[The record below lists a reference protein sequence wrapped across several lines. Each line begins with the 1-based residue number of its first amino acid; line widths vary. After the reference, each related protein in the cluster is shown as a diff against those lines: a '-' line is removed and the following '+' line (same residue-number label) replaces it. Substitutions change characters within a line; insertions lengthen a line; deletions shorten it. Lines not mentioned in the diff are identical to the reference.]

1 MCTSDKSQTTQPLI
15 QADHAA
21 GAAAVN
27 QLMPKVYEELRQLAH
42 RYFRRERAGG
52 SLQPT
57 ALVHEVYLRLADQSR
72 IDVQGRA
79 HFLALCAKVMRQI
92 LVDHARR
99 RQRIRHGGGRKKV
112 EIHSGM
118 AAGGMEVLDVVAL
131 NDAIEKLAGLDERE
145 AQVVELKCFGGLEVI
160 EIAEVLGVSKRTIE
174 SDWKHARAW
183 LQVKLGGETA
193 A

>member
-1 MCTSDKSQTTQPLI
+1 MGPGDKSQLTQWLTQPNGT
-15 QADHAA
+15 D
-21 GAAAVN
+21 GAKGLD
-27 QLMPKVYEELRQLAH
+27 QFMPEVYEELRGLAH
-42 RYFRRERAGG
+42 RYFQKERAGG

-57 ALVHEVYLRLADQSR
+57 ALVHEVYLRLVDQSR
-72 IDVQGRA
+72 INVQGRA

-92 LVDHARR
+92 LIDHARR
-99 RQRIRHGGGRKKV
+99 RQRIQHGGGRKKV

-118 AAGGMEVLDVVAL
+118 AADGMEMLDVIAL

-145 AQVVELKCFGGLEVI
+145 AQVVELKCFGGMEVA
-160 EIAEVLGVSKRTIE
+160 EIAQVLGVSKRTIE